1 VERPE
6 EIKPALQRALEA
18 NWPAVIEVVVDREAD
33 ASMGTSLDKIVE
45 YEPLPDNV
53 AVA

>member
-1 VERPE
+1 MEQLE
-6 EIKPALQRALEA
+6 EIKPALHRALEA
-18 NWPAVIEVVVDREAD
+18 NWPSVIEVIVDREAD
-33 ASMGTSLDKIVE
+33 ASIGTSLDKIVE

>member
-1 VERPE
+1 MERPE

-18 NWPAVIEVVVDREAD
+18 NWPAVSEVIVDREAD